1 MKKML
6 LLSVLLALT
15 ALTGCVKTSF
25 VYTNASPGDVTEES
39 RTFMFF
45 GLSAPDKPYRADK
58 VCGDK
63 GVQSVETFAS
73 IGNTCVSSITIQIY
87 TPRTVKV
94 TCASGSAHNFYL
106 DEQDKVV
113 AHEIVDP
120 KTGQSVTEDFTS
132 DVL

>member
-6 LLSVLLALT
+6 LLGVLLALIPM
-15 ALTGCVKTSF
+15 TGCMSTNF
-25 VYTNASPGDVTEES
+25 AYTNASPGDVTEES

-45 GLSAPDKPYRADK
+45 GLSSPDKPYRADK

-63 GVQSVETFAS
+63 GVQSVETYSSF
-73 IGNTCVSSITIQIY
+73 GNSCVSCLTLQIY

-113 AHEIVDP
+113 AHEIVDA
-120 KTGQSVTEDFTS
+120 KTGQSVSEDFTS

>member
-1 MKKML
+1 MKKMFL
-6 LLSVLLALT
+6 LGALLTLIP
-15 ALTGCVKTSF
+15 LTGCYKTSF

-45 GLSAPDKPYRADK
+45 GLSGPDKPYRADK
-58 VCGDK
+58 VCAGK

-73 IGNTCVSSITIQIY
+73 FGNSCVSCISLQIY

-106 DEQDKVV
+106 DDQDRVV
-113 AHEIVDP
+113 AHELVDS
-120 KTGQSVTEDFTS
+120 KTGRTVTEDFTS